1 MELKTCSQCKK
12 LFNYAYGPEIC
23 KDCYEKA
30 FDVVY
35 SYLKENPRTNI
46 NELAEATK
54 ISSKIIALFLKDE
67 RLQVYKSNLGYDY
80 RTCVICGLPITGG
93 SYCSKCKRKSE
104 LANQL
109 NDEYADSNKNTLEK
123 VKKISIQMYTYK
135 KKK

>member
-1 MELKTCSQCKK
+1 M
-12 LFNYAYGPEIC
+12 
-23 KDCYEKA
+23 
-30 FDVVY
+30 
-35 SYLKENPRTNI
+35 KENPRTNI

-109 NDEYADSNKNTLEK
+109 NNEYIESNNEEK
-123 VKKISIQMYTYK
+123 VKKLGAQMYTYK
-135 KKK
+135 NKK